1 LIVRVDYKR
10 SVFNDLRKIDPPV
23 AERILLE
30 IESVLAK
37 NPEIG
42 EALTGQFKGLYKY
55 RVGNWRVLYAILSD
69 SILILRIGHRSIV
82 YK

>member
-1 LIVRVDYKR
+1 MIVRIDYKR
-10 SVFNDLRKIDPPV
+10 SVFNDLKKIDRPV
-23 AERILLE
+23 AERIILE

-55 RVGNWRVLYAILSD
+55 RVGNWRVIYAILSD
-69 SILILRIGHRSIV
+69 SILILRIGHRSVV
-82 YK
+82 YQ